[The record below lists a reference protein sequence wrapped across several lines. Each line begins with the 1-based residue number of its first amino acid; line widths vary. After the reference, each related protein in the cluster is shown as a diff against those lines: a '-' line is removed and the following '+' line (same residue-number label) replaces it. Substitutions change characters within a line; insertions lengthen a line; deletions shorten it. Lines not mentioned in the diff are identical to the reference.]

1 MRRNGYDSYH
11 GRSRVRTF
19 LKVLI
24 VLLLVVL
31 AVAVGAL
38 LWLEP
43 YIDYS
48 ANGIKIN
55 LPFFQQKEPAPA
67 TGAPVVVTTPEP
79 TPTPEP
85 EEDFRGILLPN
96 SALYDGTAAQQVEAA
111 GATAA
116 LFDMKAD
123 DGSLGYIS
131 GLALAIQAEASAADP
146 ALNAAIQLLNGG
158 EVYTVARVSCFRDN
172 LVPRSDMSLAI
183 HTNAGNWRDS
193 GDTRWLSPANES
205 ARQYVV
211 GVCRELAEK
220 SELTQVL
227 RAGADTQLQ
236 YLVFL
241 CHRSA
246 EEACQEVLKEYGFS
260 RAALRGWTGTA
271 AENDKRLEAGQAEA
285 ARTLEEAIAAVAGFA
300 PRRAALE
307 LCLDR
312 AVQEIA
318 REEAKSRLLDSGTA
332 FYLDGWVPV
341 PEEEKLLRKLGE
353 FTCCW
358 ETSDPAPEDYPV
370 VPVKLKSNAIT
381 EPLTTITE
389 MYSLPAYDGVDPNG
403 LMAPFYIFFFGFMFA
418 DLGYGLLLAGACLFI
433 QHKVRPKGGFG
444 QLIRLMTMCGV
455 SSAVIGLLTGG
466 FFSDFLVQFTGML
479 GLPQPAVPFLS
490 VPEGSGLP
498 APLLNVMEDPMTV
511 LVFALAV
518 GFVQIVVGMA
528 VKFWML
534 CRDGQVWDAV
544 WDVGT
549 WWVIFAGIGLF
560 ALNLTGVSSVGSVAG
575 IPVVL
580 VLGCLMLLAQGRSA
594 KGFGKVT
601 AVIGAVYNGV
611 TGYFGDILSYSRLMV
626 MMLAGSVIGQVFNI
640 LGAMPG
646 GGLPP
651 AVGIPIFFVIFI
663 VGHAFNIGLNVIGTY
678 VHTSRLQYL
687 EFFKQFYKEGGRPW
701 RPLNIATKFVDIKE
715 EQ

>member
-1 MRRNGYDSYH
+1 MKRLR
-11 GRSRVRTF
+11 
-19 LKVLI
+19 LI
-24 VLLLVVL
+24 GMQAERESLLR
-31 AVAVGAL
+31 L
-38 LWLEP
+38 LQHMGCVEIDEP
-43 YIDYS
+43 PHLGDD
-48 ANGIKIN
+48 
-55 LPFFQQKEPAPA
+55 
-67 TGAPVVVTTPEP
+67 PEW
-79 TPTPEP
+79 
-85 EEDFRGILLPN
+85 
-96 SALYDGTAAQQVEAA
+96 
-111 GATAA
+111 AA
-116 LFDMKAD
+116 LTRP
-123 DGSLGYIS
+123 
-131 GLALAIQAEASAADP
+131 DP
-146 ALNAAIQLLNGG
+146 GALNAARDARSRVEGALRTLKKYGPKQKGGLLKPRPVVTEEELFDDAAYEAGLADAGRLG
-158 EVYTVARVSCFRDN
+158 ELERRITALYAEQNKLRTQRLALAPWLALDIPLETASTPEVAVSFGTVA
-172 LVPRSDMSLAI
+172 A
-183 HTNAGNWRDS
+183 
-193 GDTRWLSPANES
+193 S
-205 ARQYVV
+205 AD
-211 GVCRELAEK
+211 L
-220 SELTQVL
+220 
-227 RAGADTQLQ
+227 
-236 YLVFL
+236 
-241 CHRSA
+241 
-246 EEACQEVLKEYGFS
+246 
-260 RAALRGWTGTA
+260 
-271 AENDKRLEAGQAEA
+271 AEA